1 MGINTGYCNVG
12 NFGSVDRMDYTII
25 GAEANLAARLQTIAE
40 PGHIVISYETY
51 ALVRDILV
59 ARALPPITMK
69 GISREVVPY
78 AVEGM
83 LDAQG
88 QKVEVFSE
96 HMTGLDFYLDPA
108 MVTVGSAHRIRAL
121 LQKAITALERYA
133 APPA

>member
-1 MGINTGYCNVG
+1 PVTSLLV
-12 NFGSVDRMDYTII
+12 T
-25 GAEANLAARLQTIAE
+25 RLTRWCAT
-40 PGHIVISYETY
+40 SWW
-51 ALVRDILV
+51 
-59 ARALPPITMK
+59 RAHCPPITMK